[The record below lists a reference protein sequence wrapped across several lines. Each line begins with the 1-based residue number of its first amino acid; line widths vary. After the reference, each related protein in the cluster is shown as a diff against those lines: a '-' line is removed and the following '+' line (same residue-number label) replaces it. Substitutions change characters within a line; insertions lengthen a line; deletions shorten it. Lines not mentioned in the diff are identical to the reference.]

1 LEFWKQFSMQDVGEC
16 SVEDCHEQ
24 ATEGAI
30 VWRLD
35 RLGPN
40 TYVIPMCQ
48 CHAHGIGRH
57 FIVRG
62 VCVPT
67 SYRLFNQDVLNG

>member
-1 LEFWKQFSMQDVGEC
+1 LEFWKRHSKQDVGEC

-30 VWRLD
+30 VCRLD
-35 RLGPN
+35 KPSSM

-48 CHAHGIGRH
+48 NHAHGNGRH
-57 FIVRG
+57 FFVQG

-67 SYRLFNQDVLNG
+67 LLRLLNPKVLNG